1 MEFPSL
7 HMRQMN
13 SSGIACAWPLSA
25 AISVLGLVIARSA
38 VVSYLLFDDLRATG
52 QEFWRSWR
60 IVGILEAR
68 GPPVII

>member
-13 SSGIACAWPLSA
+13 SSGIACAWPLSV
-25 AISVLGLVIARSA
+25 AISGLVIASS
-38 VVSYLLFDDLRATG
+38 VVASYLQFDDLRATG

-68 GPPVII
+68 GSPVII